1 MSPSKIGLLA
11 ALFDLILK
19 SNPLPLFDC
28 PSEWIEHNSQCY
40 KFVFHPHE
48 TYTKAQVFC
57 KENGGEVL
65 GVESQ
70 TEHSFVRNWLLNF
83 DIERQVASYRDQTL
97 LY

>member
-1 MSPSKIGLLA
+1 MYIITSGEFEILNYILHEV
-11 ALFDLILK
+11 LF
-19 SNPLPLFDC
+19 
-28 PSEWIEHNSQCY
+28 
-40 KFVFHPHE
+40 
-48 TYTKAQVFC
+48 